1 MDILLIGGTGNI
13 SLSVTKQLLERG
25 DRVTLLNRGNH
36 PLPAGAE
43 SLIADIR
50 QEEETARKLEGR
62 HFDAV
67 CDFIAFD
74 LEFSGTDYK
83 PYFRSVY
90 ADTVRKRDSLHCVVR
105 NALRQVPC

>member
-1 MDILLIGGTGNI
+1 MSDTGADFA
-13 SLSVTKQLLERG
+13 SVV
-25 DRVTLLNRGNH
+25 DM
-36 PLPAGAE
+36 AE
-43 SLIADIR
+43 SNFLTYLP
-50 QEEETARKLEGR
+50 QVLECIKN
-62 HFDAV
+62 